1 MIKVCIHSSQHLMWI
16 KTSSKFYMNFE
27 QYLFLSLDNFDEL
40 FLTPLQMLTTL
51 YITVMQGS
59 TFLTKLLMKVL
70 AVERFVNFVNDNKDC
85 KPF

>member
-1 MIKVCIHSSQHLMWI
+1 
-16 KTSSKFYMNFE
+16 
-27 QYLFLSLDNFDEL
+27 
-40 FLTPLQMLTTL
+40 MLTTL